1 MSEFVL
7 IRLGTAV
14 TDSHVRLRTGADRQS
29 RMVSDSRVRV
39 RNGSRG
45 VERYGLVRNVMAV
58 EECQGELWTGC
69 ERSGSHGK
77 DCFRGDSFVLE
88 WSGSSG

>member
-1 MSEFVL
+1 MVRCGIVLKVRDWLCSVRQSGIVVSEFVL

-39 RNGSRG
+39 RDGSRG
-45 VERYGLVRNVMAV
+45 MSSFGRPWFGSAV
-58 EECQGELWTGC
+58 ELW
-69 ERSGSHGK
+69 
-77 DCFRGDSFVLE
+77 
-88 WSGSSG
+88 